1 MSPRIALPVLL
12 LLCATGLSAQRWSQP
27 KSNVTGEACPE
38 LLLEEEMV
46 QGPKLT
52 QDDFDG
58 KVVFFMFY
66 RRDCQGCET
75 IAMPRLQK
83 LWERYK
89 DSKCVLVLAINTAF
103 DKETYPYLADVE
115 QTREHLKRMRWEMP
129 VARDFDELS
138 YELFELDEEV
148 GTPQAVIVD
157 QHGTVRDHDWYSA
170 EPEWEHLEAT
180 FERLSANLN
189 CDCHVKPREVTR
201 ACRGSFDA
209 FEEGDYTKAW
219 DEADAVDKSLVSG
232 DDDRKDA
239 KYMKEFV
246 ENLARKK
253 MQRIEHNFYY
263 DPIDALDR
271 AKPVLDKFKGVP
283 GVSKF
288 SARIEE
294 WAKSGMLEDFV
305 KARDELEK
313 IDSEF
318 GEITKKG
325 GVTDDA
331 KAQYLK
337 KLEGIAEKSGNNA
350 IGARAR
356 NRIGTVSGKAQPA
369 LTRGNR
375 GGGDTAKAGPT
386 RNSGS
391 AKPGADSGSKSR
403 VGSSGSSKPETRNA
417 TPRAKTDMR
426 ATRSSRSKVKS
437 GG

>member
-12 LLCATGLSAQRWSQP
+12 LLCTAGLSAQRWSQP
-27 KSNVTGEACPE
+27 KSNVLGEACPE
-38 LLLEEEMV
+38 LQLEEEMV

-52 QDDFDG
+52 QDDFEG
-58 KVVFFMFY
+58 KVVFILFY
-66 RRDCQGCET
+66 RRDCMGCEN

-89 DSKCVLVLAINTAF
+89 DSKCVRVLAINTAF
-103 DKETYPYLADVE
+103 DKEIYSYLADVE

-157 QHGTVRDHDWYSA
+157 QHGTVRDHDWYSD

-180 FERLSANLN
+180 FDRLSANLN

-201 ACRGSFDA
+201 ACRGSYDA
-209 FEEGDYTKAW
+209 FHEGDYAKAW

-239 KYMKEFV
+239 RYMKEFV

-253 MQRIEHNFYY
+253 MQRIEDNFYY
-263 DPIDALDR
+263 DPVDGLER

-283 GVSKF
+283 GVSRF

-294 WAKSGMLEDFV
+294 WAKSGTLEDFV
-305 KARDELEK
+305 KSREELDK
-313 IDSEF
+313 IESEIA
-318 GEITKKG
+318 EITKKG
-325 GVTDDA
+325 DIADEA
-331 KAQYLK
+331 KAAYLK
-337 KLEGIAEKSGNNA
+337 KLEGIAEKTGNNA

-356 NRIGTVSGKAQPA
+356 NRIGTVSGKAQPTLA
-369 LTRGNR
+369 RGNR
-375 GGGDTAKAGPT
+375 GGGDTVKAGPA
-386 RNSGS
+386 RESGS
-391 AKPGADSGSKSR
+391 AKPSTDGESKNR
-403 VGSSGSSKPETRNA
+403 IGSSGAGKPEARRA

-426 ATRSSRSKVKS
+426 ATRSSRGKVKS